1 MSCDRACMRDNLCPK
16 PKAKDKPSTELM
28 AGEGELSATR
38 RSAASI
44 PSNFSRGD
52 TPGDSDS
59 RGYNMP

>member
-1 MSCDRACMRDNLCPK
+1 MRDNLCPK